1 MNIPL
6 FLALLFGL
14 QIFYWFIGSRSSKKL
29 ENNHDYFLAGKNVR
43 FFPLTMTFLAT
54 QVGGGLVLGAA
65 NEAYYYGPYV
75 LLYPFGVALGLIL
88 LGVGLGKRLMSFNVS
103 TVAEI
108 LEVSYR
114 SPFLRKI
121 GSGLSILSLFMVL
134 VAQIIASKQFL
145 LSIDF
150 DNSFLFIVFW
160 AVVILYTAQGGLKA
174 VISTDLVQAA
184 FFSIVFVCCFIWI
197 VFSGHRL
204 EMGSYEMTE
213 EVSSQFC
220 GWLFMP
226 LLFMLIE
233 QDMGQRCFAGESSKI
248 VSRATFWAGILTFLI
263 CAIPIFL
270 GVLAK
275 SLQMDVPMG
284 SSVLMGVI
292 EKTTHP
298 WMVSFVGCAVLA
310 AIISTATSLIN
321 AIGSNITSDFQLL
334 FSRLKN
340 PVRVSQILTAFICIL
355 AIYCS
360 YLSDQIVEVM
370 LQSYELSVSCLFV
383 PIFIAM
389 YRRNGRSLSAGL
401 SIFCGAFCFFC
412 FRVVPLSFSREIL
425 SILGSFAGFGIGEIF
440 SMIQSK
446 RLAQKNFINFF

>member
-6 FLALLFGL
+6 FLGLLFGL
-14 QIFYWFIGSRSSKKL
+14 QIFYWFIGNRSSKKL

-75 LLYPFGVALGLIL
+75 LLYPLGVAMGLIL

-114 SPFLRKI
+114 SSFLRKI
-121 GSGLSILSLFMVL
+121 GSTLSILSLFMVL

-145 LSIDF
+145 LSIGF
-150 DNSFLFIVFW
+150 DHSLLFIVFW

-184 FFSIVFVCCFIWI
+184 FFSCVFVLCFIWI
-197 VFSGHRL
+197 FFSGYSIDI
-204 EMGSYEMTE
+204 GSYEMTG
-213 EVSSQFC
+213 EVSCQLS

-263 CAIPIFL
+263 CSIPIFL

-275 SLQMDVPMG
+275 SLQMEIPEG

-292 EKTTHP
+292 ERTTHP

-321 AIGSNITSDFQLL
+321 AIGSNLTSDFQVL
-334 FSRLKN
+334 FCRLKR
-340 PVRVSQILTAFICIL
+340 PVRVSQILTACICIL

-370 LQSYELSVSCLFV
+370 MQSYELSVSCLFV

-389 YRRNGRSLSAGL
+389 YRRNGRAISAGL
-401 SIFCGAFCFFC
+401 SILCGAFCFFY
-412 FRVVPLSFSREIL
+412 FRLVTIDFSREII
-425 SILGSFAGFGIGEIF
+425 SIIGSFIGFGVGEIF
-440 SMIQSK
+440 SMIKSRVVLNK
-446 RLAQKNFINFF
+446 TA